1 MKLYL
6 LLSASIL
13 LETAK
18 NVFSN
23 NFSKKSLKNETDIY
37 KFNTLMYAGSFLVL
51 MFIRSPAASLFTILL
66 AVLFAVALWFNQY
79 AFLKALKYG
88 PMGFTT
94 FIQGVSLVIPIIFG
108 ALVWNEE
115 IKLQQYILLAI
126 LITSLW
132 LALNIKKGEFDVKW
146 LLFSVGAMVS
156 MGAISILQSVH
167 QMSVHKNE
175 LIAFLRTAFLFTV
188 IINLLGWAMRSK
200 KEPSCFK
207 LKSSAVPMA
216 TFSGIFMG
224 AVHIINLYL
233 AGAMQKIIF
242 FPTVNGGLIFITLIS
257 GLVFFKEKLTIKQ
270 WIGIIIGTIAL
281 SFIGI

>member
-6 LLSASIL
+6 LLMTSIL

-23 NFSKKSLKNETDIY
+23 NFSKQSLKNETDIY
-37 KFNTLMYAGSFLVL
+37 KFNTLMYMGSFLVL
-51 MFIRSPAASLFTILL
+51 CFFKSPAASLFTILL

-88 PMGFTT
+88 TMGFTT

-108 ALVWNEE
+108 ALVWHEK
-115 IKLQQYILLAI
+115 ISLRQYILLAI
-126 LITSLW
+126 LIASLW

-146 LLFSVGAMVS
+146 LLFSTVAMVG
-156 MGAISILQSVH
+156 MGIISILQSVH
-167 QMSVHKNE
+167 QMSSHSSE
-175 LIAFLRTAFLFTV
+175 LISFLRIAFLFTV
-188 IINLLGWAMRSK
+188 IINLLGWAIRTK

-207 LKSSAVPMA
+207 IKSGAVPMA
-216 TFSGIFMG
+216 ALSGIFMG
-224 AVHIINLYL
+224 AVHIINLFL

-242 FPTVNGGLIFITLIS
+242 FPTVNGGLIFATLIS
-257 GLVFFKEKLTIKQ
+257 GLVFFKERLTIIQ